1 MKDTTTTT
9 TTVDENSTDE
19 NTTVTAA
26 PSVTPNVKKQGEVHI
41 DKSAKAKKLKEQSAD
56 DRLDGA
62 REEAMANH
70 RREHEHDSDT
80 NDGDVTSR
88 DKE

>member
-9 TTVDENSTDE
+9 TTVDESSTDE
-19 NTTVTAA
+19 NTTITSAS
-26 PSVTPNVKKQGEVHI
+26 SVVPNVKKQGEVHV

-56 DRLDGA
+56 DRLNDV

-70 RREHEHDSDT
+70 RREHEHDADT

-88 DKE
+88 DK